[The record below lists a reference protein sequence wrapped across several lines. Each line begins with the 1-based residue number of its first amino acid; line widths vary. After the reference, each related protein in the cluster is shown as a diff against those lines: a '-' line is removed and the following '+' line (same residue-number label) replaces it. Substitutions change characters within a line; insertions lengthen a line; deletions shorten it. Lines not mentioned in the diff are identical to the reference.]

1 MDIIQCA
8 MEVINLKIQWEKPF
22 VCLVIPLAV
31 GVLSAL
37 LSGNKFSPLK
47 SL

>member
-31 GVLSAL
+31 GL
-37 LSGNKFSPLK
+37 LST
-47 SL
+47 